1 MEAQN
6 LAKFAFYHSAERV
19 VRSGAILHRGP
30 KSPFC
35 HSPERVVRFFVAGA
49 ALWSQLV
56 FFPQRG
62 ACSIST
68 PRYYTLKML
77 WNTRKIGSLCSTV
90 FSWRTQLHDRITSCF
105 QLFLDNLWFDF
116 ERCSSWTPD
125 ITSRSFCSFCQF
137 SFDLIS
143 GSCIRP
149 SLPMAATPRNI
160 IKFFGL
166 HCLWSDRTIKFAGP
180 HCLWPD
186 RNIKFAGP
194 HCLWPDREAKLTCAP
209 PDLPAYGR
217 TGHPLWDLQS

>member
-62 ACSIST
+62 ACSISGL
-68 PRYYTLKML
+68 RNYTLKML

-90 FSWRTQLHDRITSCF
+90 FSWRTQLHDGITSCF
-105 QLFLDNLWFDF
+105 QVFLDNLWFDF
-116 ERCSSWTPD
+116 ERCSYHLKIILFILLIFIW
-125 ITSRSFCSFCQF
+125 
-137 SFDLIS
+137 FDFGQLHS
-143 GSCIRP
+143 T
-149 SLPMAATPRNI
+149 SLPMAGPKHAI
-160 IKFFGL
+160 L
-166 HCLWSDRTIKFAGP
+166 RTSLPMAGP
-180 HCLWPD
+180 NHQIRRTSLPM
-186 RNIKFAGP
+186 AGP
-194 HCLWPDREAKLTCAP
+194 KHQIRRTSLPMAGPWGKLTCAP